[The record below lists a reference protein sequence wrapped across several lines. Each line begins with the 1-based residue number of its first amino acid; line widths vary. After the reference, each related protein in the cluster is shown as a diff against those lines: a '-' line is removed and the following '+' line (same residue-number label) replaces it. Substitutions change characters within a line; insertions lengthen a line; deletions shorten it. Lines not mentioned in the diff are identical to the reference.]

1 MEARRGSA
9 SSFIAASPEGAK
21 VNQEEHSLEGREERG
36 SLTDADARLLVR
48 IRGGDA
54 DAGREF
60 VREYYPGVYRYLL
73 SLTGLRQTAEDLTQ
87 ETFLQARAGGS
98 DHPPAPGG
106 VVLAPGA

>member
-1 MEARRGSA
+1 M
-9 SSFIAASPEGAK
+9 
-21 VNQEEHSLEGREERG
+21 NQEEHSLEGREERG
-36 SLTDADARLLVR
+36 SLTAADARLLVR

-106 VVLAPGA
+106 VVLAPGAQVNRRELL